1 MAGLDGV
8 DPVKCSRNV
17 VILPDK
23 SLDEELNKSYEI
35 IIEKRMLNNLMIV
48 PDTIK
53 NIQQRLNLLET
64 YL

>member
-8 DPVKCSRNV
+8 DPIKCSRNV

-23 SLDEELNKSYEI
+23 SLDEELNKLYEI
-35 IIEKRMLNNLMIV
+35 IIEKRMLNNIMIV